1 MRSAQSRPLTVKREM
16 RIGMA
21 SDLEIARSARLKPIK
36 KVAAELGLAEEEI
49 IPYGETKAKVRISAL
64 DARREE
70 KDGKYV
76 DVTAITPTP
85 LGEGKTTTTIGLV
98 QGLGRRGDR
107 AMACIRQPSQGPT
120 FGIKG
125 GAAGGGRAQVVPM
138 EDFNLHLTG
147 DMHAITAAHNLIAAA
162 LDARLMHE
170 RNFSPSGWKRRGLV
184 RLDIDPYSI
193 TWNRVL
199 DVNDRAL
206 RRIVVGLGTK
216 RDGYPRESG
225 FDITAASELM
235 ACLALADDLSDLRA
249 RIGRIVVAYRR
260 SGEPVTAEDLG
271 VAGAAAV
278 LMKETVH
285 PNLLQ
290 TLEGQGVFVHAG
302 PFANIAHGN
311 SSIIADRIALKLA
324 DYVVTESGFGSDIG
338 MEKFFD
344 IKCRASGLMPDAVV
358 LVVTVRSLKMHGGG
372 SRVTAGRPLP
382 PEYEHEDVG
391 LVEAGCANL
400 VKHIEIVKRFGVPAV
415 VAVNRFPT
423 DSEEEIRTI
432 RRAAESAGAYAV
444 AVADHWVK
452 GGEGALDLAD
462 AVKDAASSPSSPR
475 FLYPLNGSI
484 IDKTEVIARE
494 IYGADGISVSE
505 LAAAQISRYE
515 EKGYG
520 ALPVCVAKTHLSLS
534 HDPELKGV
542 PRGFTLP
549 IREVRASIGAGFIY
563 PICGQMQTMP
573 GLPAAPA
580 FMHIDLDEKGQVVG
594 LS

>member
-1 MRSAQSRPLTVKREM
+1 MD
-16 RIGMA
+16 
-21 SDLEIARSARLKPIK
+21 SDLRIARSVRLKPIK
-36 KVAAELGLAEEEI
+36 KLAAELGLTEEEI
-49 IPYGETKAKVRISAL
+49 IPYGEMKAKVRISTL

-70 KDGKYV
+70 KDGKYI

-98 QGLGRRGDR
+98 QGLGRRGER
-107 AMACIRQPSQGPT
+107 AIACIRQPSQGPT

-125 GAAGGGRAQVVPM
+125 GAAGGGYAQVVPM

-170 RNFSPSGWKRRGLV
+170 RNFSDSAWERRGLV
-184 RLDIDPYSI
+184 RLGIDPYSI

-206 RRIVVGLGTK
+206 RRIVIGLGTK

-235 ACLALADDLSDLRA
+235 ACLALADDLADLRA
-249 RIGRIVVAYRR
+249 RIGRIVLAYRKT
-260 SGEPVTAEDLG
+260 GEPVTAEDLG

-278 LMKETVH
+278 LMRDAIH

-290 TLEGQGVFVHAG
+290 TLEGEGVFVHAG

-344 IKCRASGLMPDAVV
+344 IKCRTSGLMPDAVV
-358 LVVTVRSLKMHGGG
+358 IVATVRSLKMHGGG
-372 SRVTAGRPLP
+372 SRVTPGRPLP
-382 PEYEHEDVG
+382 PEYAQEDLS

-400 VKHIEIVKRFGVPAV
+400 VKHIEIVKKFGVPAV
-415 VAVNRFPT
+415 VAINRFPT
-423 DSEEEIRTI
+423 DTDSEIDI
-432 RRAAESAGAYAV
+432 VRRVAESAGAYAV
-444 AVADHWVK
+444 AVADHWAK

-462 AVKDAASSPSSPR
+462 AVKEAASAPSSPR
-475 FLYPLNGSI
+475 FLYRLDLSI
-484 IDKTEVIARE
+484 VEKAELIARE
-494 IYGADGISVSE
+494 IYGADGVSLSE
-505 LAAAQISRYE
+505 LAAEQIERYE
-515 EKGYG
+515 KQGYKD
-520 ALPVCVAKTHLSLS
+520 LPVCIAKTHLSLS

-549 IREVRASIGAGFIY
+549 IREVRASVGAGFIY
-563 PICGQMQTMP
+563 PICGGMQTMP

-580 FMHIDLDEKGQVVG
+580 FMHIDLDEDGEITG